1 MFLKRLSG
9 LYRLSA
15 FRQALI
21 LLALF
26 SAISVIA
33 WGGTYWLIWSEM
45 GRVVD
50 TRLTER
56 MELAVSALA
65 AGEPLPRPE
74 DGESIQLTEDTSRLG
89 FWTDP
94 LQGAE
99 TRYFQQQTPHG
110 IVLVGENTER
120 YEEMRHIVSTG
131 MQLSLVGSLIAAGIA
146 AVLMAGRAQRRLNVI
161 TKGLVDVAQGQLDR
175 RISLNGDD
183 DLSLV
188 AGRINLTTARLE
200 QAIADMRVQ
209 SSNIAHDLRT
219 PLARLRAE
227 VETSLNALIDKDR
240 AVTEDDLGAALE
252 QIDQINETFDALL
265 RLSRIESGAGR
276 SGFTPVLLAE
286 LIDRVQDTYAP
297 VVETA
302 GQHLKIDAEDP
313 ASVHGDSDLLMQLVA
328 NLVQNALRYG
338 ALGQTITLRCH
349 KTLLS
354 VYDEG
359 PGIPFEERERV
370 LQPLY
375 QRQTHRQG
383 DGFGLGLSLVRAIA
397 ELHGAEL
404 SLADGPNGHGLTAT
418 VRFQA
423 NGQDVSST

>member
-1 MFLKRLSG
+1 MKRLSA
-9 LYRLSA
+9 LHRLSA
-15 FRQALI
+15 FRQAMV

-26 SAISVIA
+26 SMISVIA

-50 TRLTER
+50 ARLAER

-65 AGEPLPRPE
+65 AGQPLPEPE
-74 DGESIQLTEDTSRLG
+74 DGESIQLTDDSPRLG

-94 LQGAE
+94 TQGAE
-99 TRYFQQQTPHG
+99 TRYLQQQTPQG

-131 MQLSLVGSLIAAGIA
+131 MQLSLVGSLLAAGIA
-146 AVLMAGRAQRRLNVI
+146 AVLMAGQAQRRLNVI
-161 TKGLVDVAQGQLDR
+161 TGGLADVAQGQLSK
-175 RISLNGDD
+175 RISLEGKD
-183 DLSLV
+183 DLSMV

-200 QAIADMRVQ
+200 QAMADMRVQ

-227 VETSLNALIDKDR
+227 IETSLNALINKDR

-252 QIDQINETFDALL
+252 QIDRINETFDALL
-265 RLSRIESGAGR
+265 RLSQIESGAGR
-276 SGFTPVLLAE
+276 SGFMQVPLADLINRVKDTFGPVIE
-286 LIDRVQDTYAP
+286 KT
-297 VVETA
+297 
-302 GQHLKIDAEDP
+302 GQHLSIDVAEP
-313 ASVHGDSDLLMQLVA
+313 ASVNGDPDLLMQLVA

-338 ALGQTITLRCH
+338 ATGQTITLRCH

-354 VYDEG
+354 VSDEG
-359 PGIPFEERERV
+359 PGIPFQERERV

-375 QRQTHRQG
+375 QRETHRQG

-397 ELHGAEL
+397 ELHGADL
-404 SLADGPNGHGLTAT
+404 SLADGTNGQGLTAT
-418 VRFQA
+418 VRFQT
-423 NGQDVSST
+423 NRQDVNPA